1 MVLRALTFAG
11 GIAAAAATSQFP
23 EFSQQYVQRLGGA
36 VDELAQVAAD
46 FDNSAQAEGM
56 TRSAALEEMQGNAF
70 VERRREDMERTFAR
84 LATMRSDL
92 EVLQT
97 GGPFTR
103 AANAVRMRDG
113 DVARATLAAYRPAVP
128 LTFDGLIFACI
139 GLIGGASLIRLVAA
153 LLTSSVRRR
162 TA

>member
-1 MVLRALTFAG
+1 MVLRAFTFAG

-36 VDELAQVAAD
+36 VDELTQVAAD

-56 TRSAALEEMQGNAF
+56 TRSGALEAMQGNAF
-70 VERRREDMERTFAR
+70 VERRRADMERTFAR

-103 AANAVRMRDG
+103 AANAARMRDS
-113 DVARATLAAYRPAVP
+113 DVARATFAAYQPAIP
-128 LTFDGLIFACI
+128 LTFDGLIFTCI

-153 LLTSSVRRR
+153 VLNTSARRR